1 MWRWMMEG
9 ELSYKVTQPT
19 CTVNQIDTGVLSFA
33 IRSKPSYEHLG
44 GFLALSKQT
53 NLCATSRICYL
64 VSCSH
69 CSKYV
74 SSRILSFAYKCHY
87 WPSSINL
94 VVPCLY
100 KPMETMKQSSNI
112 YKTKLWTLWTIHATD
127 SIQLT
132 STLFESIGQSGS
144 RSR

>member
-1 MWRWMMEG
+1 M
-9 ELSYKVTQPT
+9 
-19 CTVNQIDTGVLSFA
+19 
-33 IRSKPSYEHLG
+33 
-44 GFLALSKQT
+44 
-53 NLCATSRICYL
+53 
-64 VSCSH
+64 
-69 CSKYV
+69 
-74 SSRILSFAYKCHY
+74 KCHY

-100 KPMETMKQSSNI
+100 KPMETMKQSFNI
-112 YKTKLWTLWTIHATD
+112 YKTKLWTIHATD